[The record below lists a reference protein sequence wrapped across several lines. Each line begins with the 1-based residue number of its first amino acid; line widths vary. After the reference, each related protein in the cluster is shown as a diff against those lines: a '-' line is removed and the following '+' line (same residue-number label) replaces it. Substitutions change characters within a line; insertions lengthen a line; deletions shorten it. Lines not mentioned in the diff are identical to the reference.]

1 MKKIG
6 VFAGNFNPPHF
17 GQVQSLA
24 AAVQTLGL
32 DKVLILPWME
42 EGSVS
47 PEHKLALCCLAFGN
61 ISGADIQPWILESG
75 EASAAAALATAR
87 KHYPDC
93 EIWLLVGADSFVK
106 LPHQVQTGE
115 HICILETGSPNH
127 LAEARGRAGENC
139 SFCSG
144 GLDIAAVQL
153 RRLLAFQAGDIF
165 LPSSVHA
172 YIRENGLYYTKADWK
187 KLPMEELRAI
197 ALKLLHPNRVKHVIG
212 VMETAEKMAQHWGC
226 DPVDAARAGLL
237 HDVTKALDG
246 PLQLT
251 LCEAYGKILSD
262 FDRKYPRTLHAL
274 TGSLVAE
281 RIFGENEAVVQA
293 IACHTTGKADMS
305 VLEKIIYVAD
315 YMEPNRDFPGVEKL
329 RQLAYSDLT
338 GALKLGLEMT
348 LEHLHRQGNEVSKAS
363 MDALSFLNQ

>member
-6 VFAGNFNPPHF
+6 VFAGNFNPPHI
-17 GQVQSLA
+17 GQRQALSNASQRLH
-24 AAVQTLGL
+24 L
-32 DKVLILPWME
+32 DKILILPWME
-42 EGSVS
+42 AES
-47 PEHKLALCCLAFGN
+47 EAADHKLALCRMVFSEIPEAEVFSWL
-61 ISGADIQPWILESG
+61 IESG
-75 EASAAAALATAR
+75 EKTVCAALALA
-87 KHYPDC
+87 KKYNPDA
-93 EIWLLVGADSFVK
+93 ETVLLVGVDSYLQLTVQELPEETVCVLGNGNAKLSDEVK
-106 LPHQVQTGE
+106 
-115 HICILETGSPNH
+115 
-127 LAEARGRAGENC
+127 AKAGESC
-139 SFCSG
+139 VFCEG
-144 GLDIAAVQL
+144 GIDISAVQL
-153 RRLLAFQAGDIF
+153 RRLLAFQAGQSF
-165 LPSSVHA
+165 LPEEAFA
-172 YIRENGLYYTKADWK
+172 YIQENGLYHTKENWK
-187 KLPMEELRAI
+187 NLSIIDLRPI
-197 ALKLLHPNRVKHVIG
+197 ALGLLHPNRVRHVIG

-226 DPVDAARAGLL
+226 NPVDAARAGLL

-281 RIFGENEAVVQA
+281 RIFGENEAVVEA

-315 YMEPNRDFPGVEKL
+315 YMEPNRDFPGVEEL
-329 RQLAYSDLT
+329 RRLAWSDLT

-348 LEHLHRQGNEVSKAS
+348 LEHLNRQGNEVSKAS